1 MIRAMAGNGFVD
13 VVTRP
18 AGAHSLS
25 VPGLGTFAPGAGPAI
40 GSDGTVYLGTL
51 EGKVIALHAD
61 GSRFWNRQLPSGT
74 QIIASP
80 AVGADQSVYVVGVS
94 PVVHDHRDG
103 QNLNIY
109 RAALYKFTAGGGAPV
124 GNSTVFPDLR
134 SSPAATSFGPRFT
147 GAPSIWQF
155 GADEA
160 VMVPAGYPT
169 LVGQDLHILAFA
181 PGGGVM
187 ADALPARWNSGDV
200 TGDWGEGPFGFTP
213 TVIPPPAHPPMP
225 GLSVFTNPQGGT
237 PFVTIADRLQ
247 NQIVGF
253 TFCVGPS
260 CTPAPGFT
268 ERFRTQHAPSVLL
281 SSPTTLPD
289 SHTAVGTTDGVVFS
303 GPNGTTASPLTG
315 LHSVYAAPSVAAD
328 GRVVLVS
335 VDGSITVFKDHAVV
349 SRLNLSNPSVVP
361 ATASRTHVFVSTQDG
376 FHTLDALAQLE
387 VLNFPWNGGGIWPPA
402 IGPDGRVYA
411 MASNVLFI
419 FPPPPPSPRVLD
431 PVIREVV
438 R

>member
-94 PVVHDHRDG
+94 PVVHDHSDG

-225 GLSVFTNPQGGT
+225 GRWHTLRDHCRPPPKS
-237 PFVTIADRLQ
+237 DR
-247 NQIVGF
+247 
-253 TFCVGPS
+253 
-260 CTPAPGFT
+260 
-268 ERFRTQHAPSVLL
+268 
-281 SSPTTLPD
+281 
-289 SHTAVGTTDGVVFS
+289 
-303 GPNGTTASPLTG
+303 G
-315 LHSVYAAPSVAAD
+315 LH
-328 GRVVLVS
+328 VLC
-335 VDGSITVFKDHAVV
+335 GAVV
-349 SRLNLSNPSVVP
+349 YTGSRIHGAVSNPARAERPSIESNNAARLAHCGRHHRRRRVQRPERDDRV
-361 ATASRTHVFVSTQDG
+361 AIDRTT
-376 FHTLDALAQLE
+376 
-387 VLNFPWNGGGIWPPA
+387 
-402 IGPDGRVYA
+402 
-411 MASNVLFI
+411 
-419 FPPPPPSPRVLD
+419 
-431 PVIREVV
+431 
-438 R
+438 